1 MHTSLRPTLLRGVSL
16 TALLMATSPAHAGG
30 GGYKSLSQALASH
43 PSAAVSAAATAGGAA
58 AAQQAGLGAQ
68 NFAAAAQRF
77 RSLSDA
83 LSGNTYILA
92 PVANGV
98 APGGLQQADGVAGS
112 NTSTLWSG
120 ASTNL
125 TQSVANGTTTVTVD
139 QTGSVAALTWKS
151 FNVGAHT
158 KLVFDQSAGG
168 TLASSWVAINSVQNP
183 DDTPSTILGD
193 ISAPGKVYILNP
205 NGILFGAG
213 SQVNVGSLIATTAD
227 IAQAQFTTSTA
238 GLITGFSL
246 YGSTTGT
253 TVTSSFLPTFDAAPN
268 NAAVDVAPGA
278 VISTP
283 VPSGT
288 SGGGYVM
295 LLAASVQNA
304 GIIGTPQGQTVLAAG
319 NNFILQ
325 PGYSTT
331 NPTATVIGSQVA
343 VTNTGSITG
352 TGIAALGSA
361 TNSGIVIADQGDV
374 TMVGHLVIQE
384 GVLLATTTVDN
395 RGTVHLLTDNSDST
409 AAVVLAPGGVTEV
422 LPEDLYSLNGTLVTT
437 LENPN
442 AAQGI
447 LQTEQDAQR
456 TANVALSATDNALRA
471 GPATGPHLN
480 DFDDLADTL
489 GESRIEIST
498 GGTVDMQ
505 GGALALAQGGQVA
518 VNAGRDI
525 VLQSGATIDVS
536 GTKAMLAASANDLS
550 VNIQPYEVRDSGA
563 NRAGPLSSTNVYVDM
578 NTLVE
583 ISTGAYAGNV
593 YTQGGLLEVSGY
605 LGLVPH
611 GINEF
616 TAIGGQVTLQ
626 SNSVTN
632 GVTSGGT
639 VVVSA
644 GATIN
649 LTGGTVTY
657 GAGMV
662 QQSYV
667 QATDGRVYNINQAP
681 GDLVY
686 SGIYTGVQETHARWN
701 ITENFVNPLL
711 TPTETYEPA
720 YTFGRDAGNLTVSAA
735 TALLDGTVAAGVT
748 TGAMQGTAR
757 PATVS
762 DPFLLAQSVVPLAG
776 SLAVGA
782 YSGGQLLS
790 PQFDSQVLIAGAG
803 GSNQGTPTL
812 PLPQEAV
819 TGTVALNTDMLND
832 AGFSSILVLTA
843 GDLAVNGSLTLADGG
858 SVTLGGGTVE
868 LGAGITAHAGQVN
881 LTNLLTITSTT
892 TAGTV
897 STTATTVT
905 ALSTGAGGIMLAP
918 GVAIDT
924 SGEWTNLQTDPVNHL
939 LAGDAN
945 GGAIDLISVGGV
957 DLAAGSV
964 LNVSSGGVLSAA
976 GKLTAA
982 AGGNVA
988 ISADILPGTA
998 TTYNAAGNV
1007 TLAGMIDG
1015 LASGAGGTLSIA
1027 VPQIVLGT
1035 LAGGVPDGTFAV
1047 NPGAVLDLPDNS
1059 LFAGGFADYVL
1070 NGYYGVEV
1078 TSGHAVTVTR
1088 PVYILQNPTVA
1099 TGAAAAGAYATYL
1112 APWFTPDGENDT
1124 IVQRPGASLALE
1136 ASIAPTLPDGDGGP
1150 VYIDAGAQVTVDPR
1164 QSITVAGYGQVTDLG
1179 TLTAH
1184 GGTITVANT
1193 RYDQLVAGSNGTGVQ
1208 SNYQPGLSV
1217 WIGAGAL
1224 VDASGQAVTF
1234 TDPQGRLFGQSGAGG
1249 TILLGGLGG
1258 LADDSLESTY
1268 AQVIERPGAVL
1279 DAAGAAASVDVVPA
1293 LGAGG
1298 SMRFA
1303 TPVTLAGNGG
1313 TILARSYS
1321 GIAFDGTLRAAGAG
1335 AGAAGGTLTMRID
1348 PLSVSELTGLPAGFD
1363 DGGRILISTQQIGV
1377 QTNPGLVAGETT
1389 KQATDRLARISQAQ
1403 LTQGGFD
1410 TLNLFAQDYIAFDGS
1425 VALSLARAV
1434 TLETPI
1440 LGSAKQRAADS
1451 ITAPYISIIGSN
1463 TKDFQGVTS
1472 GGTLAV
1478 LGGADTT
1485 LSLHAAMID
1494 FAGELVLGGQQ
1505 VVTGG
1510 AAAPAFSSYGFAS
1523 TDFDSSGDLRFDL
1536 SPDGSQTVLDSAGNI
1551 TLQAAQLYPATG
1563 ASATIYAGDNQHLA
1577 SSDTTTNE
1585 FAGGTLTVL
1594 GQPGAAPA
1602 APYSVGGTLALVSD
1616 VVRQDGIVRAP
1627 EGVILL
1633 GASAGDESNPLHNGD
1648 SAQITDLVQLGPDS
1662 IISVSLHGQ
1671 TIPYGGTVDG
1681 VNYSYDGEP
1690 VGTFDPVIA
1699 IGTAKFDAQAGSV
1712 IDLRGGGTLAGG
1724 GFIPGRG
1731 GSADVNQTPLLN
1743 SGTGTVAAN
1752 TSDPVFAIVAGYGAR
1767 TAPVAPGDAGYDTPG
1782 VGEQIIIGAG
1792 EVAGLAAGTYTLLP
1806 AYYDLLP
1813 GGYRVELTGAAVAP
1827 GTTQP
1832 FGNFTTLAAVQ
1843 VGYANTSIAGSVP
1856 EAALV
1861 TPGAG
1866 VRQLSQYDDETY
1878 NDFEA
1883 ASATSFGA
1891 ARPDLPQDAKTLQV
1905 LLNSPSK
1912 NGLIATPISI
1922 DGASLLKTPATFS
1935 DDGATEMGYGAT
1947 MEVTAD
1953 APLEVLGVGDNVVP
1967 MFVSGSTMKL
1977 PVIGI
1982 SGAALDDMTAPVEVA
1997 IGTVTAD
2004 IGTRLVLGGT
2014 LSSSQ
2019 GTITVGGDLAGTEA
2033 PVVLLGEHADI
2044 TAADVILTASSN
2056 GGTVLLDPGATISTV
2071 GQGVNVYGSATA
2083 LLFSTDYGASGSSPA
2098 LAVSNNTLQFVP
2110 NTDPASAAL
2119 INIGQGATLAT
2130 AAGGSMNFVA
2140 PSGTNVEVAPANLD
2154 ASTVNI
2160 QVADINIGSAAALAA
2175 FAGVLPGGLT
2185 LTDASLS
2192 TLAQNATVL
2201 SLTASQ
2207 AVNLLGNVTLNSGT
2221 TDLVLSTPAIYGYGI
2236 GASGSAAA
2244 LSQDGIVSIVAPV
2257 FTWSGVA
2264 TSDALQTNNTTTVSA
2279 VPGGR
2284 LAATVAA
2291 DGGIASLTEAA
2302 SLTVQAGT
2310 IVLGYGPNTQ
2320 VNDQVT
2326 LDRVAVGFDAVT
2338 LAASG
2343 EITANNQSA
2352 LAVYATQGTIGA
2364 AGAGG
2369 NLTLQTPLLT
2379 AASGSVLQLSTGG
2392 ALQVSSFGALA
2403 PSATSDVATLGA
2415 EIDLAAPVVTVSTAI
2430 VLPSGVLG
2438 ITADAPGA
2446 AASIDLDAGAD
2457 IDLSGRKTP
2466 IFDQTAAS
2474 AGGTLLLDSTGNIN
2488 EHTGAVINV
2497 SAPAAAAGAIALSAL
2512 DGTVTIDGGLDGQ
2525 SPAQGGSFTLL
2536 AGTLAAN
2543 YATATGS
2550 AFDTVNQR
2558 LNYGGF
2564 YGWRDFELTTGNIL
2578 VDQTIRAQTVDLA
2591 ADSGNLEVSG
2601 TINASGNSPGSIA
2614 LAAGGVLTL
2623 DASAVLDAHAGKT
2636 ADDSYGEPIDA
2647 DNRAHVT
2654 LTSSGTSPG
2663 GSIVLTPGATIYLE
2677 YPGAAAD
2684 PQGELVLNAPRLAA
2698 AGNLIDVAVSAPGS
2712 LDIVGAAE
2720 INLFAFRTYSP
2731 TDANGTIVQDSS
2743 AANAAGSPPIPA
2755 GALGIVQ
2762 IGQDSTAYMAQ
2773 VDADGATLAGG
2784 QLAGLAAYGSKFNLA
2799 PGVQIVSTSASGGN
2813 LTISGDLDFS
2823 GLRTSDPSQFGAAI
2837 TAVAG
2842 SGEAGSIIF
2851 RASNDLTVNGSV
2863 SDGFLP
2869 PPDAGLTPVLKA
2881 DTTGWEIYDSPANF
2895 TPWVDPTNSDLLLP
2909 SSAYGVYKAGG
2920 TSGISSEIVLLGASD
2935 PSGAATEFDV
2945 TRPISLNYAI
2955 SIETA
2960 DLKAGVVIPFK
2971 LVIADDVATGAIA
2984 PVPAGG
2990 WIATSSISRDG
3001 VVLFQKGALIPAG
3014 FQFEPG
3020 DVFAAGAVLPVT
3032 VGTANGQVIPA
3043 GTSFDIFATDSG
3055 SQITLANDT
3064 APLPVNALIPSNT
3077 EAYFGVEYNNKQDQA
3092 TIADIN
3098 TLYLRPTG
3106 TDGVQGY
3113 LYPLA
3118 QMLPAGS
3125 QSWSM
3130 GFVAGANLAAASG
3143 TAVLPVSSLQGSAM
3157 TPQNEAIDQAPGSL
3171 LIDDEHFY
3179 SYSASDNANFG
3190 FGDVVTAFSVIR
3202 TGTGNLSLVAGGN
3215 ADVSSLYGI
3224 YTAGTQDPLGNGADA
3239 QFDSARQDLG
3249 RPGDLLPLSGAAGAE
3264 VNTLISS
3271 TYQAYYPNDGGD
3283 VLVAAQGDM
3292 TSDIFAGDANPGGIG
3307 ASPSDAVGNWLWR
3320 QGDMAGSTT
3329 GGMPTAW
3336 WINFGTLVD
3345 PLTSGGTTNPNAA
3358 VQLAMTGF
3366 TGIGALGGGNVTV
3379 TIGGDAGEISD
3390 RDEGGLG
3397 LAGASAYNGEGLV
3410 IAVGGTGRVLP
3421 GSDTPVTTG
3430 GGNITLTVGGTLNP
3444 LDAAAY
3450 DVGDSAGLNGA
3461 NENSEPQA
3469 VDGDLIDIRGN
3480 VNVTAGAIGRI
3491 DDVYNSPSEN
3501 LYDPRAI
3508 DPAVPDDG
3516 VPNGGIV
3523 LVPGDGTITL
3533 DTDRDLVVGGAGDPG
3548 REAEQSLPADGTSNT
3563 GTVTPGTGDFTGF
3576 TLWRSSTVI
3585 SLFSSGGN
3593 VTPTS
3598 LPNQTLAISGAVGN
3612 DLPTEARSEYP
3623 PTLLV
3628 TAATGDIIYGQ
3639 DDTNPSPQNAN
3650 VANDVFPYLDYALET
3665 MPSATGQVQFL
3676 AGKSI
3681 FANGYVIDMS
3691 GADPVGLSTPADP
3704 AVQTIDANGNFGTP
3718 TNVLTGPETGLSA
3731 LSLFALEPD
3740 TPTTDL
3746 HAADPMPAR
3755 FYAADGDIVNF
3766 QTGQTLNYVLNGS
3779 LEATWYLVAKPVW
3792 IIASDDIVSTGT
3804 RPGVYPSDD
3813 PALFDLLENQGL
3825 APTQIGNVY
3834 ASGNLFLNNTATDV
3848 SVISAG
3854 RDILS
3859 AYAYVIGPGL
3869 LEVDAGRNIDQQ
3881 AYALQAGGTST
3892 QELSFGTFKSLGDD
3906 YLAGAT
3912 PALTGGAGIAV
3923 LAGIGAAGPD
3933 YTAFADLYF
3942 NPANQ
3947 ANLALPIT
3955 AAANQGKVQQV
3966 YTPQLVAWLQA
3977 NYGYTG
3983 SAAGA
3988 LAYFLASV
3996 PAVDQAVFVRTV
4008 FFDELVASGAQES
4021 DPSSRFYRDYIRGQT
4036 AIDILFPNIGAGGAL
4051 GVPGGYDGAITAY
4064 SGPISLLNNG
4074 ATQSYTLDGGIA
4086 TLFGGTV
4093 DVLDPGGAIEFG
4105 IPGGPAPGNNS
4116 GIITYG
4122 AGDIDIY
4129 ALDSVLLGKSRIF
4142 ATGGGN
4148 IAIWSSSGDINA
4160 GIGAKT
4166 TVSYNPPVLEYDDVG
4181 DVTETPPASTSGA
4194 GIATLQPLPSVP
4206 PGDVSLIAPAGSID
4220 AGEAGVRVAGNLV
4233 LAGQRVIG
4241 ANNIVVKGTTQGA
4254 PTVNV
4259 ASLGAVEA
4267 AGAAAGAATAAAQGQ
4282 ANGNTQLRDVASV
4295 LDVDVVSIG
4304 GSYDDERKKRRQ
4316 QAQQ

>member
-1 MHTSLRPTLLRGVSL
+1 MKFVGAIDSNLRLSLLHGVSL
-16 TALLMATSPAHAGG
+16 SALLAATSPAHAGA

-43 PSAAVSAAATAGGAA
+43 PSAAMVAAATAGGAS

-83 LSGNTYILA
+83 LSGGTYTGA

-112 NTSTLWSG
+112 NNSTLWSG
-120 ASTNL
+120 ASTTL

-151 FNVGAHT
+151 FNIGAHT

-183 DDTPSTILGD
+183 DDAPSTILGD

-213 SQVNVGSLIATTAD
+213 SQVNVGGLVATTAD

-253 TVTSSFLPTFDAAPN
+253 TVTSSFLPTFEAAPN
-268 NAAVDVAPGA
+268 GATVAVAPGA
-278 VISTP
+278 VIATP

-304 GIIGTPQGQTVLAAG
+304 GIISTPQGQTVLAAG

-325 PGYSTT
+325 PGYSPN

-352 TGIAALGSA
+352 ALGSA

-374 TMVGHLVIQE
+374 TMVGHLVTQA
-384 GVLLATTTVDN
+384 GVLLATTTVDD

-409 AAVVLAPGGVTEV
+409 ASVVLAPGSVTEV
-422 LPEDLYSLNGTLVTT
+422 LPEDLYSLHGTLVTQ

-442 AAQGI
+442 AAQGS

-456 TANVALSATDNALRA
+456 TADLALSATDNALRS
-471 GPATGPHLN
+471 GPATGPQLN

-489 GESRIEIST
+489 GEGRIEIST

-518 VNAGRDI
+518 VNAGRAI
-525 VLQSGATIDVS
+525 MLQSGATIDVS
-536 GTKAMLAASANDLS
+536 GTNAVLPASANDLL

-563 NRAGPLSSTNVYVDM
+563 NRTGPLSSNNVYVDM

-616 TAIGGQVTLQ
+616 TAVGGQVTLQ

-639 VVVSA
+639 VVISH

-657 GAGMV
+657 DAGMV

-667 QATDGRVYNINQAP
+667 QAADGRVYNINQAP

-686 SGIYTGVQETHARWN
+686 TGVYTGVQETHKRWN
-701 ITENFVNPLL
+701 ITQNFINPLL
-711 TPTETYEPA
+711 TPSEIYEPG
-720 YTFGRDAGNLTVSAA
+720 YMIGRDAGDLTISAA
-735 TALLDGTVAAGVT
+735 AALLDGTVAAGVT
-748 TGAMQGTAR
+748 AGAIQTTAR

-782 YSGGQLLS
+782 YSGGALL
-790 PQFDSQVLIAGAG
+790 PAQFDSQVLIAGTG
-803 GSNQGTPTL
+803 GSNNGTPTL
-812 PLPQEAV
+812 PLPAEAV
-819 TGTVALNTDMLND
+819 TGTVALSTALLND
-832 AGFSSILVLTA
+832 AGFSSILVLTG
-843 GDLAVNGSLTLADGG
+843 GDLTVTGALTLADGG

-868 LGAGITAHAGQVN
+868 LDAGITAHAGQVN
-881 LTNLLTITSTT
+881 LTNLLTITTTSTSGAT
-892 TAGTV
+892 
-897 STTATTVT
+897 STTATSVT
-905 ALSTGAGGIMLAP
+905 PLGAGAGGITLAP

-924 SGEWTNLQTDPVNHL
+924 SGEWTNLQTDPANHT
-939 LAGDAN
+939 LAGYAN
-945 GGAIDLISVGGV
+945 GGTIDLISVGGV

-998 TTYNAAGNV
+998 TTYNATGDVALDG
-1007 TLAGMIDG
+1007 AIDG
-1015 LASGAGGTLSIA
+1015 LASGAGGTLSIT

-1035 LAGGVPDGTFAV
+1035 LTNGVPNQLFV
-1047 NPGAVLDLPDNS
+1047 LNPGAVLDLPDNS
-1059 LFAGGFADYVL
+1059 LFGGGFADYVL

-1078 TSGHAVTVTR
+1078 DSGQVVTVTR
-1088 PVYILQNPTVA
+1088 PVYILQNPTLA
-1099 TGAAAAGAYATYL
+1099 TGAPAAGAYATYL
-1112 APWFTPDGENDT
+1112 APLYTPDAENDT
-1124 IVQRPGASLALE
+1124 ISQRAGASLKLESSVAPAL
-1136 ASIAPTLPDGDGGP
+1136 PNGDGGP
-1150 VYIDAGAQVTVDPR
+1150 VYIDQGAQITVDPH
-1164 QSITVAGYGQVTDLG
+1164 QSITVAAYGQVTDLG

-1184 GGTITVANT
+1184 GGTITLANT
-1193 RYDQLVAGSNGTGVQ
+1193 RYDQLVAGSNGTGVP
-1208 SNYQPGLSV
+1208 SNDAPGLSV

-1224 VDASGQAVTF
+1224 VDAAGQAVTF
-1234 TDPQGRLFGQSGAGG
+1234 TDAQGRVFGQAGAGG

-1258 LADDSLESTY
+1258 LDADSLQSTY

-1279 DAAGAAASVDVVPA
+1279 DAAGASTSVDVVPA
-1293 LGAGG
+1293 LGTGG

-1335 AGAAGGTLTMRID
+1335 PGAAGGTLTMRID
-1348 PLSVSELTGLPAGFD
+1348 PLSVSELTGLPAGFE
-1363 DGGRILISTQQIGV
+1363 DGGRILISARQIGV
-1377 QTNPGLVAGETT
+1377 QTTPGLAPGDTT
-1389 KQATDRLARISQAQ
+1389 DAATDRLGRISQAQ

-1425 VALSLARAV
+1425 VALHLARAV

-1440 LGSAKQRAADS
+1440 LGSMDQHATDS
-1451 ITAPYISIIGSN
+1451 IIAPYISIIGNN

-1472 GGTLAV
+1472 GGTLAALAGV
-1478 LGGADTT
+1478 DNT
-1485 LSLHAAMID
+1485 LSLHADMID

-1505 VVTGG
+1505 VVTGTG
-1510 AAAPAFSSYGFAS
+1510 AVPAFSSYGFAAA
-1523 TDFDSSGDLRFDL
+1523 DFDSAGDLRFDV
-1536 SPDGSQTVLDSAGNI
+1536 SPDGSKSVLDSAGNI

-1563 ASATIYAGDNQHLA
+1563 ANATIYAGDNQHLA
-1577 SSDTTTNE
+1577 SGDSTTNE

-1594 GQPGAAPA
+1594 GQPGPAPA

-1616 VVRQDGIVRAP
+1616 VVLQDGIVRAP
-1627 EGVILL
+1627 EGVIQL
-1633 GASAGDESNPLHNGD
+1633 GASVGDESNPLHNGG
-1648 SAQITDLVQLGPDS
+1648 SAEITDLVTLGAQS
-1662 IISVSLHGQ
+1662 ITSVSLYGQ

-1681 VNYSYDGEP
+1681 VNYSYNGEP

-1699 IGTAKFDAQAGSV
+1699 IGTAKFDALAGSV

-1743 SGTGTVAAN
+1743 SGTGTVASN
-1752 TSDPVFAIVAGYGAR
+1752 STDPVYAIVAGYGAS

-1782 VGEQIIIGAG
+1782 IGEQITIGAG
-1792 EVAGLAAGTYTLLP
+1792 EVAGLPAGTYTLLP

-1813 GGYRVELTGAAVAP
+1813 GGYRVELTGTALAP

-1843 VGYANTSIAGSVP
+1843 VGYANTSIVGSVP
-1856 EAALV
+1856 QAALV

-1866 VRQLSQYDDETY
+1866 VRQLSQYDEETY
-1878 NDFEA
+1878 NSFEA

-1891 ARPDLPQDAKTLQV
+1891 ARPDLPQDAKTLQL

-1912 NGLIATPISI
+1912 DGLIATPISI
-1922 DGASLLKTPATFS
+1922 DAATLLKAPSIFT
-1935 DDGATEMGYGAT
+1935 DDGATSVGYGAT
-1947 MEVTAD
+1947 IEVTAD
-1953 APLEVLGVGDNVVP
+1953 VPLEVLGAGDSIVP
-1967 MFVSGSTMKL
+1967 MLAPGGTTKL

-1982 SGAALDDMTAPVEVA
+1982 SSASLDDMTAPVEVA
-1997 IGTVTAD
+1997 VGTVTAD

-2014 LSSSQ
+2014 LTSSQ
-2019 GTITVGGDLAGTEA
+2019 GTITVGGDLAATEA
-2033 PVVLLGEHADI
+2033 PVVLLGEHADV
-2044 TAADVILTASSN
+2044 TAADVILTASNN
-2056 GGTVLLDPGATISTV
+2056 GGTVLLDPGATISTM
-2071 GQGVNVYGSATA
+2071 GQGVNVYGTATPF
-2083 LLFSTDYGASGSSPA
+2083 LFSTDYGASGSSPA
-2098 LAVSNNTLQFVP
+2098 LAVSNNNLQFVP
-2110 NTDPASAAL
+2110 NADPASAAL
-2119 INIGQGATLAT
+2119 IQIGQGATLAT
-2130 AAGGSMNFVA
+2130 APGGSLNFIA
-2140 PSGTNVEVAPANLD
+2140 PSGTNVQIAPANLES
-2154 ASTVNI
+2154 STVNI

-2192 TLAQNATVL
+2192 NLAQNATVL
-2201 SLTASQ
+2201 SLTAVQ

-2221 TDLVLSTPAIYGYGI
+2221 TDLVLNTPAIYGYGI
-2236 GASGSAAA
+2236 STTGSDAA
-2244 LSQDGIVSIVAPV
+2244 LSQGGSVSIVAPV
-2257 FTWSGVA
+2257 FTWGGVA
-2264 TSDALQTNNTTTVSA
+2264 ASDALQTNNSTVVSA

-2284 LAATVAA
+2284 LTATVAA
-2291 DGGIASLTEAA
+2291 DGGTASLTGAA
-2302 SLTVQAGT
+2302 SLAVDAGT
-2310 IVLGYGPNTQ
+2310 IVLGYAPNTQ

-2338 LAASG
+2338 LSASS
-2343 EITANNQSA
+2343 EITANTQSA
-2352 LAVYATQGTIGA
+2352 LAVYATQSSIGK
-2364 AGAGG
+2364 AGDGG
-2369 NLTLQTPLLT
+2369 DLTLQTPLLT
-2379 AASGSVLQLSTGG
+2379 ADSGAVLQLSTGG
-2392 ALQVSSFGALA
+2392 TLQVTSFGTLA
-2403 PSATSDVATLGA
+2403 PAATGSITTLGA
-2415 EIDLAAPVVTVSTAI
+2415 QIDLAAPVVTVSTAI
-2430 VLPSGVLG
+2430 ALPSGELG

-2446 AASIDLDAGAD
+2446 TASIDLDAGAD
-2457 IDLSGRKTP
+2457 IDLSGRKIP

-2474 AGGTLLLDSTGNIN
+2474 QGGTLLLDSTGNIT
-2488 EHTGAVINV
+2488 EHSGAMINV
-2497 SAPAAAAGAIALSAL
+2497 SAPAASAGAIAISAL

-2525 SPAQGGSFTLL
+2525 GATEGGSFTLL

-2543 YATATGS
+2543 YANATGS

-2564 YGWRDFELTTGNIL
+2564 YGLRDFELATGNIL
-2578 VDQTIRAQTVDLA
+2578 VDQTIRAQTVELD
-2591 ADSGNLEVSG
+2591 ADGGNLEVAG
-2601 TINASGNSPGSIA
+2601 TINASGAAPGSIA
-2614 LAAGGVLTL
+2614 LAAGDVLTL
-2623 DASAVLDAHAGKT
+2623 DASAVLDAHAGRT
-2636 ADDSYGEPIDA
+2636 AQDSYGEPIDA
-2647 DNRAHVT
+2647 ENRAHVT
-2654 LTSSGTSPG
+2654 LTSTG
-2663 GSIVLTPGATIYLE
+2663 GSIVLTKGATIYLE
-2677 YPGAAAD
+2677 YPDAGSD
-2684 PQGELVLNAPRLAA
+2684 PQGQLILNAPRLGAS
-2698 AGNLIDVAVSAPGS
+2698 GGLIDVAVSATGS
-2712 LDIVGAAE
+2712 LHVVGAAA
-2720 INLFAFRTYSP
+2720 IDLFAFRTYSP
-2731 TDANGTIVQDSS
+2731 TDANGTIVQDTS
-2743 AANAAGSPPIPA
+2743 AGNAAGAPPIPA

-2799 PGVQIVSTSASGGN
+2799 PGVQIVSTAASGGN

-2823 GLRTSDPSQFGAAI
+2823 GLRYSDPSQFGTI
-2837 TAVAG
+2837 VTALAG
-2842 SGEAGSIIF
+2842 SGEAGSIVF

-2869 PPDAGLTPVLKA
+2869 PPDEGATPALKA
-2881 DTTGWEIYDSPANF
+2881 DTTGWEIYDSPSNL

-2909 SSAYGVYKAGG
+2909 SSAYGTYRAGG
-2920 TSGISSEIVLLGASD
+2920 TSGTSNEIVLLGASD
-2935 PSGAATEFDV
+2935 PSGAATVFDV

-2960 DLKAGVVIPFK
+2960 DIKAGVVIPFK
-2971 LVIADDVATGAIA
+2971 LTIADDVATGAIA

-2990 WIATSSISRDG
+2990 WIATSAITRDG
-3001 VVLFQKGALIPAG
+3001 VVIFQKGALIPAG

-3043 GTSFDIFATDSG
+3043 GTSFDIFASDNG

-3077 EAYFGVEYNNKQDQA
+3077 EAYFGVEYTNKQDQA
-3092 TIADIN
+3092 TIADVN

-3106 TDGVQGY
+3106 ADGVQGY

-3130 GFVAGANLAAASG
+3130 DFVAGANLSAAAAN
-3143 TAVLPVSSLQGSAM
+3143 AVLPPSSLQGGAI
-3157 TPQNEAIDQAPGSL
+3157 TPQNVAIDQAPGSL

-3179 SYSASDNANFG
+3179 SYSASDNANFQ
-3190 FGDVVTAFSVIR
+3190 FGDAVTAFSVIR

-3215 ADVSSLYGI
+3215 TDVSSLYGI
-3224 YTAGTQDPLGNGADA
+3224 YTAGTQDPLGGGADA
-3239 QFDSARQDLG
+3239 QFNAARQDLG
-3249 RPGDLLPLSGAAGAE
+3249 SKQGQLLPLSGAAGAE

-3283 VLVAAQGDM
+3283 VLVAAQGNI

-3320 QGDMAGSTT
+3320 QGSTQL
-3329 GGMPTAW
+3329 GQPTAW

-3345 PLTSGGTTNPNAA
+3345 PLTSTGTPNPNAA

-3379 TIGGDAGEISD
+3379 TIGGNAGEMSD

-3397 LAGASAYNGEGLV
+3397 LAGASTFNGEGLV
-3410 IAVGGTGRVLP
+3410 IAVGATGRLLP
-3421 GSDTPVTTG
+3421 GSATPVTTG
-3430 GGNITLTVGGTLNP
+3430 GGDISLTVGGTLNP

-3450 DVGDSAGLNGA
+3450 GVGDNAGLNGA
-3461 NENSEPQA
+3461 NANSEPQA
-3469 VDGDLIDIRGN
+3469 VNGDLIDIRGD

-3491 DDVYNSPSEN
+3491 DYVYNGPSQN

-3508 DPAVPDDG
+3508 DPATPDNG

-3533 DTDRDLVVGGAGDPG
+3533 ATDRDLVVGGAGDPG
-3548 REAEQSLPADGTSNT
+3548 REPEQSLPADGTSYT
-3563 GTVTPGTGDFTGF
+3563 GTLTPSTGDFTGF
-3576 TLWRSSTVI
+3576 TLWQSTTAI

-3639 DDTNPSPQNAN
+3639 DDTNPSPQNAT

-3691 GADPVGLSTPADP
+3691 GADPAGLSTPADP

-3731 LSLFALEPD
+3731 LSLFALQAD

-3746 HAADPMPAR
+3746 HAADPTPAR

-3779 LEATWYLVAKPVW
+3779 LEATWYLAAKPVW

-3813 PALFDLLENQGL
+3813 PALFDLQENQGL

-3834 ASGNLFLNNTATDV
+3834 ASGNLFLNNTANAV

-3869 LEVDAGRNIDQQ
+3869 LEVDAGRNIDQE

-3892 QELSFGTFKSLGDD
+3892 QELSFGAFKSLGDD

-3912 PALTGGAGIAV
+3912 PTLTGGAGIAV

-3955 AAANQGKVQQV
+3955 AAANKGKVQQV
-3966 YTPQLVAWLQA
+3966 YTTQLVAWLQA

-3983 SAAGA
+3983 SADSA

-4021 DPSSRFYRDYIRGQT
+4021 DPNSRFYKDYIRGQT
-4036 AIDILFPNIGAGGAL
+4036 AIDILFPNIGAAGSL
-4051 GVPGGYDGAITAY
+4051 GVPGGYNGAITAY
-4064 SGPISLLNNG
+4064 SGPISLLTSNG
-4074 ATQSYTLDGGIA
+4074 SQNYTLDGGIA
-4086 TLFGGTV
+4086 TLYGGTV

-4142 ATGGGN
+4142 AIGGGN

-4166 TVSYNPPVLEYDDVG
+4166 TVSYNPPVLDYDDVG

-4220 AGEAGVRVAGNLV
+4220 AGEAGVRVSGNLV
-4233 LAGQRVIG
+4233 LAGQRVVG
-4241 ANNIVVKGTTQGA
+4241 ANNIVVKGSTQGA

-4267 AGAAAGAATAAAQGQ
+4267 AGAAAGASTAAAQGQ
-4282 ANGNTQLRDVASV
+4282 ANGNNQVRDVASV
-4295 LDVDVVSIG
+4295 LDVDVISIG
-4304 GSYDDERKKRRQ
+4304 GSTDDEERKKRRK
-4316 QAQQ
+4316 QAQP